1 LPAAAVC
8 VLILGARRFS
18 PFAKKA
24 QGGGAQK
31 MGPPLALMIF
41 ADIMAHTH
49 YKFLSLALAAQ
60 PLRETLLLLG
70 LEWKSP
76 GI

>member
-1 LPAAAVC
+1 
-8 VLILGARRFS
+8 
-18 PFAKKA
+18 
-24 QGGGAQK
+24 